1 MTTYVLF
8 TPALDSQETAKLSGA
23 QSALTSNAVNTPQYG
38 AAGLIGTNS
47 NVGINNAL
55 NYSNFEFEADLDG
68 DLHNVIVT
76 WSIYGERYYVN
87 VFSLTNVRILTIPL
101 IGSPDDYD
109 ISLVAGYFNSTL
121 VYRESS
127 RQFEIS
133 P

>member
-8 TPALDSQETAKLSGA
+8 TPALSSQSTAELSGT
-23 QSALTSNAVNTPQYG
+23 QSSLTSNAVNTPQLG
-38 AAGLIGTNS
+38 ATGLIGSNS
-47 NVGINNAL
+47 NLGINTAL
-55 NYSNFEFEADLDG
+55 NYINFEFQADFDG
-68 DLHNVIVT
+68 DTYNVIVT
-76 WSIYGERYYVN
+76 WSIYGERYYVTIFN
-87 VFSLTNVRILTIPL
+87 TSNVRVLTIPL

-109 ISLVAGYFNSTL
+109 ISLTAGYFTSTL